1 MNEPRG
7 TTFDSSSQGI
17 LQALEGLLL
26 GNGLK
31 DGSWADC
38 RRCLRILV
46 WRLLI
51 FRLRKRP
58 QVWPKDNTRPSPFN
72 RC

>member
-1 MNEPRG
+1 MPAIWKN
-7 TTFDSSSQGI
+7 SQCPVV
-17 LQALEGLLL
+17 
-26 GNGLK
+26 
-31 DGSWADC
+31 ADC
-38 RRCLRILV
+38 RRCLRIIQ

-58 QVWPKDNTRPSPFN
+58 QVWPKDNGRPSPFN